1 MIQEVFYFVAY
12 VFSTIFLFLSIIFV
26 AKYSKFQD
34 EKMLKGINAALFGL
48 IFMIIHTAVMSLVSA
63 RFLIVKYLRPY
74 LSLYD
79 TYVSSFVLI
88 SNLSVIL
95 VMSLFYLISVIT
107 FREVK

>member
-1 MIQEVFYFVAY
+1 MILEVFYFVAY
-12 VFSTIFLFLSIIFV
+12 IFSVLFLFLSIIFV

-34 EKMLKGINAALFGL
+34 EKILKGINTALFGL
-48 IFMIIHTAVMSLVSA
+48 IFMIIYVAVRALVSA
-63 RFLIVKYLRPY
+63 RFLVVEYLKPY

-79 TYVSSFVLI
+79 TFVSSFVLI

-107 FREVK
+107 FKEVA